1 MANDVDTLFELL
13 DRWRHLPN
21 YQLERRADIFFGL
34 YLPELLANRFGQPI
48 AGVVPEFPVKRD
60 LIWPS
65 HPTNKSVKVDYVAL
79 AEDRRR
85 CYFVELKTDAASRRD
100 TQDHYLERCGELGFT
115 AILDGLI
122 SIVKASSAHQKYFH
136 LLSKLAELGCLNL
149 PPELAEF
156 VFPQARRGLRE
167 VQDQIE
173 TCVDPGEFELEVVY
187 IQPLSP
193 ENDSDNVIGFEEMAS
208 WLDGKDEMAQVFAE
222 YLRRWTVP
230 AGTVTAGI

>member
-34 YLPELLANRFGQPI
+34 YLPELLADRFEQSI

-79 AEDRRR
+79 SEDRRR
-85 CYFVELKTDAASRRD
+85 CYFVELKTDASSRRNA
-100 TQDHYLERCGELGFT
+100 QDHYLEKCGELGFT
-115 AILDGLI
+115 AILDGLT

-149 PPELAEF
+149 PPELGEF
-156 VFPQARRGLRE
+156 VFPQARPGLRKLQE
-167 VQDQIE
+167 QIE
-173 TCVDPGEFELEVVY
+173 ICVEPGEFELEVVY
-187 IQPLSP
+187 VQPIVP
-193 ENDSDNVIGFEEMAS
+193 EDGAVNVIGFEEMAL
-208 WLDGKDEMAQVFAE
+208 WLEGCDEMARVFAE
-222 YLRRWTVP
+222 YLRRWTTP
-230 AGTVTAGI
+230 AGALTTDV